1 MTRWSLCGRQ
11 KGEYLGLPGVEKQ
24 FRATGSDTFRLVGG
38 KIMEHWVELD
48 TLHLGRQI
56 AAIVPLD
63 DEREE

>member
-1 MTRWSLCGRQ
+1 
-11 KGEYLGLPGVEKQ
+11 
-24 FRATGSDTFRLVGG
+24 
-38 KIMEHWVELD
+38 MEHWVELD